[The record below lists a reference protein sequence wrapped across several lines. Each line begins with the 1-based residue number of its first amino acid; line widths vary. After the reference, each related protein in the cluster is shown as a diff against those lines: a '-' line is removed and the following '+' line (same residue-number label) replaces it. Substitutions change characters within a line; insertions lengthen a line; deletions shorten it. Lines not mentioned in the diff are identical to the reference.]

1 MEGREEYKKELEQL
15 MKEMTEEAK
24 KVREDYEKNPSYD
37 SGSVIQIHQD
47 RPFLAT
53 REERLINLDGKK
65 IKIKP
70 DSK

>member
-24 KVREDYEKNPSYD
+24 KVRADYEKNPSNA

-47 RPFLAT
+47 SPFLAT
-53 REERLINLDGKK
+53 REERLIDLGGKK